1 MKLSTVF
8 LGMLVALGGMSSLG
22 AALGAPAVEA
32 LELWPSAAPGET
44 GSIGEEQAKKKADGT
59 VTSLTNVTRPT
70 ITVHRPDEAK
80 NTGVAIVVCPGGGYR
95 NLAWDHEGE
104 QVARWL
110 KEIGVTTALLK
121 YRVPRRPG
129 TADGQPPIQALMD
142 AQRALSLVR
151 SRAADWGIDPKRV
164 GILGFSAGGH
174 LGAWAATNPDRRSY
188 SAIDAVDQV
197 DCRPDFAALIY
208 PGGVIKKGTDQLAP
222 EIRVTSQTPPTF
234 LVHASNDPGNPENS
248 VQLYLALKRAG
259 VPAEM
264 HLYAT
269 GGHGF
274 GMRQGPNPCSTW
286 PQRCEDWLRSQGI
299 LKSQKPDS

>member
-1 MKLSTVF
+1 MKLQ
-8 LGMLVALGGMSSLG
+8 ALGLGLILTLGSSLVM
-22 AALGAPAVEA
+22 AFEA
-32 LELWPSAAPGET
+32 QTPQTLNVWPGPAPGET

-59 VTSLTNVTRPT
+59 TITNLTNVTKPT
-70 ITVHRPDEAK
+70 ITVYRPDASK
-80 NTGVAIVVCPGGGYR
+80 NSGVAILVCPGGGYR

-110 KEIGVTTALLK
+110 NQIGITAALLK
-121 YRVPRRPG
+121 YRVPRREG
-129 TADGQPPIQALMD
+129 TPEDQPPPQALMD
-142 AQRALSLVR
+142 AQRALSLLR
-151 SRAADWGIDPKRV
+151 SNAADWGIDAKRI

-174 LGAWAATNPDRRSY
+174 LGAWTSTNFDHRSY
-188 SAIDAVDQV
+188 EPVDAVDRV

-208 PGGVIKKGTDQLAP
+208 SGGVIKKRTSELTP
-222 EIRVTSQTPPTF
+222 EIRVTSQTPPMF
-234 LVHASNDPGNPENS
+234 LVHASNDNVSPENS

-274 GMRQGPNPCSTW
+274 GMRSSEHPSSTW

-299 LKSQKPDS
+299 LKAEKTR

>member
-1 MKLSTVF
+1 MKLQ
-8 LGMLVALGGMSSLG
+8 ALGLGLILTLGSSL
-22 AALGAPAVEA
+22 VMA
-32 LELWPSAAPGET
+32 LEAQTPRTLDVWPGPAPGET

-59 VTSLTNVTRPT
+59 TITNLTNVTKPT
-70 ITVHRPDEAK
+70 ITLYRPDASK
-80 NTGVAIVVCPGGGYR
+80 NSGAAILVCPGGGYR

-110 KEIGVTTALLK
+110 NQIGITAALLK
-121 YRVPRRPG
+121 YRVPRREG
-129 TADGQPPIQALMD
+129 TPEDQPPPQALMD
-142 AQRALSLVR
+142 AQRALSLLR
-151 SRAADWGIDPKRV
+151 SNAADWGIDAKRI

-174 LGAWAATNPDRRSY
+174 LGAWTSTNFDHRGYEP
-188 SAIDAVDQV
+188 IDAVDRV

-208 PGGVIKKGTDQLAP
+208 SGGVIKKGASELTP
-222 EIRVTSQTPPTF
+222 EIRVTSQTPPMF
-234 LVHASNDPGNPENS
+234 LVHASNDNVSPENS

-274 GMRQGPNPCSTW
+274 GMRSSEHPSSTW

-299 LKSQKPDS
+299 LKAEKTR